1 MEQLEPKRDADRT
14 IQSILDAAESEFAIR
29 GFSGSRVDVI
39 AASAGVNKATIYYHI
54 GNKQK
59 LYLAVIQRLIRGL
72 TDQLVDEIQAAPDP
86 KRQLSIYIRSVV
98 AGLTSRENLAPI
110 LLREFASGARSFP
123 EELGDDLARLYG
135 IVAGILERG
144 QRAGVFVSGSPFVV
158 HFMVMGFSLMF
169 RMTEPVRSHIPR
181 LKKLFA
187 EVGSPDPEVILS
199 ELEERIFRSVCVE
212 IDTADYRAGG
222 QV

>member
-1 MEQLEPKRDADRT
+1 MEQQEPKRDADRT
-14 IQSILDAAESEFAIR
+14 IRSILNAAEKEFAAR
-29 GFSGSRVDVI
+29 GFSGARVDVI
-39 AASAGVNKATIYYHI
+39 AAAAGINKATIYYHI
-54 GNKQK
+54 GNKHK
-59 LYLAVIQRLIRGL
+59 LYLEVIQRLIRGL
-72 TDQLVDEIQAAPDP
+72 TDQLDEQVQATEDP

-98 AGLTSRENLAPI
+98 AGLTSRANLAPI

-144 QRAGVFVSGSPFVV
+144 QRTGVFVTGSPFVV

-169 RMTEPVRSHIPR
+169 RMTEPVRSHVPR

-187 EVGSPDPEVILS
+187 EVGSPDPEVIVS
-199 ELEERIFRSVCVE
+199 ELEERVFRSICAQTDANHP
-212 IDTADYRAGG
+212 IAGG
-222 QV
+222 QS